1 MIKNSTTSQERKEKG
16 QAFQSR
22 VMRMIKNAFFKKFPN
37 LADDD
42 ISSCPSCCHGE
53 DISLSKVFRSIFP
66 VSIECKYR
74 TTDYKL
80 VNKNYSQAVEQSQ
93 KLGIPNIKPVLAI
106 KRAGQDALMVMSIK
120 DYLDLFTERAVLE
133 EQVKNN
139 MKEKLVE
146 HIWIRYNSS

>member
-1 MIKNSTTSQERKEKG
+1 MIK
-16 QAFQSR
+16 
-22 VMRMIKNAFFKKFPN
+22 
-37 LADDD
+37 L
-42 ISSCPSCCHGE
+42 
-53 DISLSKVFRSIFP
+53 FRSIFP

-80 VNKNYSQAVEQSQ
+80 VNKNYSQAVEQTQ

-120 DYLDLFTERAVLE
+120 DYLDLFTERAELE
-133 EQVKNN
+133 QQVKNN

-146 HIWIRYNSS
+146 HI

>member
-1 MIKNSTTSQERKEKG
+1 MIKNSATSQERKEKG

-22 VMRMIKNAFFKKFPN
+22 VMRMIKSAFFKKFPN
-37 LADDD
+37 LADND

-53 DISLSKVFRSIFP
+53 DISLSKLFRSIFP

-80 VNKNYSQAVEQSQ
+80 VNKNYSQAVEQTQ
-93 KLGIPNIKPVLAI
+93 KLAI

-146 HIWIRYNSS
+146 HI

>member
-37 LADDD
+37 LVDND

-53 DISLSKVFRSIFP
+53 DISLSKLFRSIFP

-80 VNKNYSQAVEQSQ
+80 VNKNYSQAVEQTL
-93 KLGIPNIKPVLAI
+93 KLGILNIKPVLAI
-106 KRAGQDALMVMSIK
+106 KRANQDALMVMSIK
-120 DYLDLFTERAVLE
+120 DYLDLFAERAELE
-133 EQVKNN
+133 KQVKNKV
-139 MKEKLVE
+139 KEKLVE
-146 HIWIRYNSS
+146 HI